1 MDTAET
7 WHVSISS
14 KRKVLGSA
22 LKEMEAFK
30 LEQSDI
36 PLIIRLVENP
46 KYEDPMPLLKSL
58 AYQQFTPEEFA
69 NGTAVSILKESK
81 IL

>member
-1 MDTAET
+1 MCRSACYLSRKSFASPICDTD
-7 WHVSISS
+7 IS
-14 KRKVLGSA
+14 K
-22 LKEMEAFK
+22 
-30 LEQSDI
+30 
-36 PLIIRLVENP
+36 VENP

-69 NGTAVSILKESK
+69 NGTAVSILKDLK